1 MGIFRS
7 LAGSARLELTSADV
21 SAALRDINAAKIR
34 VWDVRIVGDLTVQF
48 TASQKS
54 IRFIEK
60 IAERKGERLNVI
72 GRSGLFWP
80 IMGLRNRPVLVLGMA
95 FLFALAIFVP
105 GRVLFVRV
113 EGNAAVPGEM
123 ILEAAQDAGIRFGA
137 SRRAVRSEK
146 VKNRLLGVMPQL
158 QWAGVNTYGCTAVIT
173 VRERAQEQETKEE
186 YPVSSIVASCDGVI
200 TSCTV
205 TRGSGLCAVGQA
217 VQKGQVLISGYVDCG
232 QSITVTRSQGEI
244 FALTRHELTVVT
256 PSETM
261 VREELRGQRTYYG
274 FRIGKKRIN
283 FVKGSGISD
292 GTCVKMY
299 QEYQLTLPGGHRLP
313 ISLVKETV
321 LTFDLKPCERSDV
334 VVKRQLSD
342 FAKGYLQDHLVALVV
357 LNAQEELT
365 AEEKRF
371 LFHGYYHCTEMIGRE
386 RAEQIGEFHEKNG

>member
-80 IMGLRNRPVLVLGMA
+80 IMGLRNRPVLVFGMA

-123 ILEAAQDAGIRFGA
+123 ILEAAQDAGICFGA

-186 YPVSSIVASCDGVI
+186 CPVSSIVASCDGVI

-205 TRGSGLCAVGQA
+205 TRGSSLCAVGQA

-244 FALTRHELTVVT
+244 FAQTRHELTIVT

-261 VREELRGQRTYYG
+261 AREELRDQRTYYG

-299 QEYQLTLPGGHRLP
+299 QEYQLTLPGGYRLP

-321 LTFDLKPCERSDV
+321 LAYDLKPCERSDV

-365 AEEKRF
+365 AEENRF

>member
-261 VREELRGQRTYYG
+261 VREELRGQRTYYD

-321 LTFDLKPCERSDV
+321 LTYDLKPCERSDT
-334 VVKRQLSD
+334 VVKKQLSD
-342 FAKGYLQDHLVALVV
+342 FAERYLQDHLVALVV

>member
-80 IMGLRNRPVLVLGMA
+80 IMGLRNRPVLVFGMA

-146 VKNRLLGVMPQL
+146 IKNRLLGGMPQL

-244 FALTRHELTVVT
+244 FAQTRHELTIVT

-261 VREELRGQRTYYG
+261 AREELRDQRTYYG

-321 LTFDLKPCERSDV
+321 LTYDLKPCERSDV

-365 AEEKRF
+365 AEGNRF

>member
-21 SAALRDINAAKIR
+21 SAALRDINAAMIR

-80 IMGLRNRPVLVLGMA
+80 IMGLRNRPVLVFGMA

-123 ILEAAQDAGIRFGA
+123 ILEAAQDAGICFGA

-244 FALTRHELTVVT
+244 FAQTRHELTIVT

-261 VREELRGQRTYYG
+261 AREELRDQRTYYG

-321 LTFDLKPCERSDV
+321 LTYDLKPCERSDV

-365 AEEKRF
+365 AEENRF

>member
-146 VKNRLLGVMPQL
+146 VKNRLLGAMPQL

-244 FALTRHELTVVT
+244 FAQTRHELTIVT

-365 AEEKRF
+365 AEENRF

>member
-80 IMGLRNRPVLVLGMA
+80 IMGLRNRPVLVFGMA

-123 ILEAAQDAGIRFGA
+123 ILEAAQDAGICFGA

-186 YPVSSIVASCDGVI
+186 CPVSSIVASCDGVI

-205 TRGSGLCAVGQA
+205 TRGSSLCAVGQA

-244 FALTRHELTVVT
+244 FAQTRHELTIVT

-261 VREELRGQRTYYG
+261 AREELRDQRTYYG

-299 QEYQLTLPGGHRLP
+299 QEYQLTLPGGYRLP

-321 LTFDLKPCERSDV
+321 LAYDLKPCERSDV

>member
-80 IMGLRNRPVLVLGMA
+80 IMGLRNRPVLVFGMA

-113 EGNAAVPGEM
+113 EGNVTVPCEM

-244 FALTRHELTVVT
+244 FAQTRHELTVVT

-261 VREELRGQRTYYG
+261 VREELRGQRTHYG

-299 QEYQLTLPGGHRLP
+299 QEHQLTLPGGYRLP

-321 LTFDLKPCERSDV
+321 LAYDLKPCERSDA
-334 VVKRQLSD
+334 VVKKQLSD

-365 AEEKRF
+365 AEENRL

>member
-321 LTFDLKPCERSDV
+321 LTYDLKPCERSDA
-334 VVKRQLSD
+334 VVKKQLSD
-342 FAKGYLQDHLVALVV
+342 FAKRYLQDHLVALVV

>member
-80 IMGLRNRPVLVLGMA
+80 IMGLRNRPVLVFGMA

-123 ILEAAQDAGIRFGA
+123 ILEAAQDAGICFGA

-146 VKNRLLGVMPQL
+146 VKNRLLGAMPQL

-244 FALTRHELTVVT
+244 FAQTRHELTIVT

-261 VREELRGQRTYYG
+261 AREELRDQRTYYG

-321 LTFDLKPCERSDV
+321 LTYDLKPCERSDV

-386 RAEQIGEFHEKNG
+386 RAEQIREFHEKNG

>member
-60 IAERKGERLNVI
+60 IAGRKGERLNVI
-72 GRSGLFWP
+72 GRRGLFWP

-261 VREELRGQRTYYG
+261 VREELRGQRTYYD

-321 LTFDLKPCERSDV
+321 LTYDLKPCERSDT
-334 VVKRQLSD
+334 VVKKQLSD
-342 FAKGYLQDHLVALVV
+342 FAERYLQDHLVALVV

>member
-321 LTFDLKPCERSDV
+321 LTYDLKPCERSDA
-334 VVKRQLSD
+334 VVKKQLSD
-342 FAKGYLQDHLVALVV
+342 FAKRYLQDHLVALVV
-357 LNAQEELT
+357 LNAQEKLT
-365 AEEKRF
+365 AEENRF

>member
-146 VKNRLLGVMPQL
+146 VKNRLLGAMPQL

-321 LTFDLKPCERSDV
+321 LTYDLKPCERSDA
-334 VVKRQLSD
+334 VVKKQLSD
-342 FAKGYLQDHLVALVV
+342 FAERYLQDHLVALVV

>member
-80 IMGLRNRPVLVLGMA
+80 IMGLRNRPVLVFGMA

-146 VKNRLLGVMPQL
+146 VKNRLLGAMPQL

-217 VQKGQVLISGYVDCG
+217 VQKCQVLISGYVDCG

-321 LTFDLKPCERSDV
+321 LTYDLKPCERSDV

-365 AEEKRF
+365 AEENRF

>member
-146 VKNRLLGVMPQL
+146 VKNRLLGAMPQL

-186 YPVSSIVASCDGVI
+186 YPFSSIVASCDGVI

-321 LTFDLKPCERSDV
+321 LTYDLKPCERSDA
-334 VVKRQLSD
+334 VVKKQLSD
-342 FAKGYLQDHLVALVV
+342 FAERYLQDHLVALVV

>member
-123 ILEAAQDAGIRFGA
+123 ILEAAQDAGICFGA

-173 VRERAQEQETKEE
+173 VRERAQEKETKEE

-244 FALTRHELTVVT
+244 FAQTRHELTIVT

-261 VREELRGQRTYYG
+261 AREELRDQRTYYG

-321 LTFDLKPCERSDV
+321 LTYDLKPCERSDV

-365 AEEKRF
+365 AEENRF

>member
-21 SAALRDINAAKIR
+21 SVALQGINAAKIR
-34 VWDVRIVGDLTVQF
+34 IWDVQIVGDLTVQF
-48 TASQKS
+48 TVSQKS

-60 IAERKGERLNVI
+60 IAESKGERLKVI

-80 IMGLRNRPVLVLGMA
+80 IMGLRKRPVLVFGMV
-95 FLFALAIFVP
+95 LLLALAIFVP
-105 GRVLFVRV
+105 SRVLFVRV
-113 EGNAAVPGEM
+113 EGNATVPCEM

-146 VKNRLLGVMPQL
+146 IKNRLLGVMPQL

-173 VRERAQEQETKEE
+173 VRERAQEQEAKEE
-186 YPVSSIVASCDGVI
+186 YAVSSIVASCDGVI

-205 TRGSGLCAVGQA
+205 TRGSGLCSVGQA

-244 FALTRHELTVVT
+244 FAQTRHELTIVT

-261 VREELRGQRTYYG
+261 EREELRGQRTYYS

-299 QEYQLTLPGGHRLP
+299 QEYQLTLPGGYRLP

-321 LTFDLKPCERSDV
+321 LTYDLKPCERSDV

-342 FAKGYLQDHLVALVV
+342 FAKGYLQDHLVALAV
-357 LNAQEELT
+357 LDAQEELT
-365 AEEKRF
+365 AEEGC
-371 LFHGYYHCTEMIGRE
+371 LLYHGYYHCTEMIGRE
-386 RAEQIGEFHEKNG
+386 RNELIGEYHGEND

>member
-321 LTFDLKPCERSDV
+321 LTYDLKPCERSDA
-334 VVKRQLSD
+334 VVKKQLSD
-342 FAKGYLQDHLVALVV
+342 FAERYLQDHLVALVV